1 MEFDLGLDTT
11 DSYTE
16 NIKSK
21 DDSTSNSEKESIN
34 TFLKE
39 LFSSKELIIDI
50 NKDLLEDLEKF
61 IEEKFI
67 NIAMNDEIFPPEE
80 QALIIRWL
88 DNQKYA
94 FWDLIQKPYLNNKI
108 IISVTG
114 RFSAGKSSFLNSV
127 FNINLPVDVEA
138 TTAIPTYITYYD
150 KLHKGITN
158 WFKSDGNYMLVN
170 SIFGNKVMKT
180 EFLNNLKKENL
191 KNFPIPIS
199 VLLNYFVISMK
210 NSILKNKVIIDT
222 PGIDPSDK
230 KGFDKDEKITQDSLA
245 LSNIVFWVMDID
257 DGDLSSI
264 SKEFL
269 EKNINEEQQLVIIIN
284 KTDKKPPSEVNKVV
298 EKVKQ
303 TIKKSNIKTNN
314 VKFFRFSKNDPNHI
328 QSIIDYI
335 QNIPVEK
342 TTPLIIDIID
352 AYLKIARENIV
363 NKIIET
369 KRNIDFENEY
379 IEDFLKLNTLNN
391 PEFESQLHN
400 IRVKYKIED
409 RFKDTAK
416 HNRTLDN
423 TFKKI
428 LDMLEL
434 DVPFIGE
441 DKYCFPYNQWDLFVD
456 RLNELASSASSFS
469 FDIGFELGLSYHRKL
484 LAEDNKL
491 KELEELEELINNSI
505 NEFENLKNEL
515 KKLL

>member
-11 DSYTE
+11 DSSTE
-16 NIKSK
+16 NIKSN
-21 DDSTSNSEKESIN
+21 DDSTSNLQKGSIN
-34 TFLKE
+34 TFIQE
-39 LFSSKELIIDI
+39 LFSSKELNI
-50 NKDLLEDLEKF
+50 NFDKKLLDTLEKF

-180 EFLNNLKKENL
+180 KFLDNLKKENL

-210 NSILKNKVIIDT
+210 NSILNNKVIIDT

-230 KGFDKDEKITQDSLA
+230 KGFDNDEKITQESLA

-335 QNIPVEK
+335 QNIPVGK

-352 AYLKIARENIV
+352 FYLKNARENVV

-369 KRNIDFENEY
+369 KRNIDFSEEY
-379 IEDFLKLNTLNN
+379 IEDCFKLDTLNN
-391 PEFESQLHN
+391 PDFESQLQN
-400 IRVKYKIED
+400 IRVKYQIED
-409 RFKDTAK
+409 NFKKIAEN
-416 HNRTLDN
+416 NRILDN

-428 LDMLEL
+428 LDMFEV

-441 DKYCFPYNQWDLFVD
+441 DKYCFPFNQRDLFVE
-456 RLNELASSASSFS
+456 RLNDLAFAASSFS
-469 FDIGFELGLSYHRKL
+469 HGIGFELGLSYSDKEI
-484 LAEDNKL
+484 AENKL
-491 KELEELEELINNSI
+491 KELEDLEELINNSI